1 MHRIKYFNIFMDA
14 NITDYSWYLINNGSG
29 DGDFNIVQYLDSE
42 GELVTIDLSNGSWA
56 FDGRFVSTPLPRN
69 KFVPFN
75 ERKTECSHDMIEYI
89 GFTERYNHCRHCGI
103 KE

>member
-1 MHRIKYFNIFMDA
+1 MEQFVF
-14 NITDYSWYLINNGSG
+14 ITSPGNTITLTLPDPITV
-29 DGDFNIVQYLDSE
+29 DGDKLCQTYKIVN
-42 GELVTIDLSNGSWA
+42 LSNGVIA
-56 FDGRFVSTPLPRN
+56 IDGRSVSGSLPGN
-69 KFVPFN
+69 QFVPFN